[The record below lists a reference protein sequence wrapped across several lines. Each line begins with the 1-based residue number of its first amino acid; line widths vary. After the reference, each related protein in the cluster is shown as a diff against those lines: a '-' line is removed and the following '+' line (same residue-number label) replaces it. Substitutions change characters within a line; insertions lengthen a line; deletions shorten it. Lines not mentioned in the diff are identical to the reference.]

1 MRLIFFIALRQ
12 LWDRKLLNGIALGGV
27 ALGVLV
33 LISMNA
39 VMQGFQQKFKGE
51 ILKVS
56 PHVTMYDKELG
67 SQQGILETLLKPAEV
82 AKLVHHQQPSDRV
95 TRIKRP
101 RDLRRELQEMPQVE
115 AACTSLT
122 GQAIVSAGTVDLGV
136 DMRGVVPLEQEACTP
151 LGRYVQSGS
160 WRTLGITP
168 DGIAMGS
175 GVADKLGVKT
185 GDQVRIVAPGGLPQ
199 NLKVVAIYE
208 AGVPPIDKTRVYVN
222 LTTAQTVLR
231 RADVVGRIELRLWD
245 PFESQKL
252 AMRLE
257 RISGYDVESW
267 QEANANFLAL
277 FDMQNMIINMVIAA
291 ILVVGGFGILAV
303 QIMIVLQKT
312 RDIAILRS
320 VGLRRRDILLIFLIQ
335 GIIVAMLGALIGDV
349 AGWQLVEFLGTLK
362 VKTEALVK
370 TSTFLV
376 YKDPMFYLY
385 GTVFAL
391 LTGIAA
397 SLLPAVRASRVEPVD
412 VLRGQV
418 G

>member
-1 MRLIFFIALRQ
+1 
-12 LWDRKLLNGIALGGV
+12 
-27 ALGVLV
+27 
-33 LISMNA
+33 
-39 VMQGFQQKFKGE
+39 
-51 ILKVS
+51 
-56 PHVTMYDKELG
+56 
-67 SQQGILETLLKPAEV
+67 
-82 AKLVHHQQPSDRV
+82 
-95 TRIKRP
+95 
-101 RDLRRELQEMPQVE
+101 
-115 AACTSLT
+115 
-122 GQAIVSAGTVDLGV
+122 
-136 DMRGVVPLEQEACTP
+136 
-151 LGRYVQSGS
+151 
-160 WRTLGITP
+160 
-168 DGIAMGS
+168 
-175 GVADKLGVKT
+175 
-185 GDQVRIVAPGGLPQ
+185 
-199 NLKVVAIYE
+199 
-208 AGVPPIDKTRVYVN
+208 
-222 LTTAQTVLR
+222 
-231 RADVVGRIELRLWD
+231 
-245 PFESQKL
+245 
-252 AMRLE
+252 
-257 RISGYDVESW
+257 
-267 QEANANFLAL
+267 ANFLAL

-391 LTGIAA
+391 LTGISA

>member
-1 MRLIFFIALRQ
+1 
-12 LWDRKLLNGIALGGV
+12 
-27 ALGVLV
+27 
-33 LISMNA
+33 
-39 VMQGFQQKFKGE
+39 
-51 ILKVS
+51 
-56 PHVTMYDKELG
+56 
-67 SQQGILETLLKPAEV
+67 
-82 AKLVHHQQPSDRV
+82 
-95 TRIKRP
+95 
-101 RDLRRELQEMPQVE
+101 VE

-160 WRTLGITP
+160 WRTLAITP

-175 GVADKLGVKT
+175 GVAEKLGVRV
-185 GDQVRIVAPGGLPQ
+185 GDQARIVAPGGLPQ

-222 LTTAQTVLR
+222 LTTAQAVLR
-231 RADVVGRIELRLWD
+231 RADVVGRIELRLWN

-257 RISGYDVESW
+257 RITGYDVESW

-335 GIIVAMLGALIGDV
+335 GVIVALLGALLGDLC
-349 AGWQLVEFLGTLK
+349 GWRLVEFLGTLK

-391 LTGIAA
+391 VTGISA

-412 VLRGQV
+412 VLRGQI
-418 G
+418 